1 MNWVLVIAL
10 GLSQGGGMVS
20 IDGFSSKVEG
30 EKAAEEVKGELA
42 NSWRKFDFK
51 CIKVK

>member
-10 GLSQGGGMVS
+10 GLGQGGGMVS
-20 IDGFSSKVEG
+20 IDGFSSKVEC
-30 EKAAEEVKGELA
+30 EKAAVELEDELA

-51 CIKVK
+51 CIEVK

>member
-10 GLSQGGGMVS
+10 GYKGGGMVS
-20 IDGFSSKVEG
+20 IDGFSSKVEC

>member
-1 MNWVLVIAL
+1 MKWVLIIAL
-10 GLSQGGGMVS
+10 GISSGGGMVS
-20 IDGFSSKVEG
+20 IDGFSSKVEC
-30 EKAAEEVKGELA
+30 EKAAKEVKSELA